1 MSKDEKIVKEI
12 SQEQADAR
20 RALQEIKKAE
30 ERARQMVEE
39 ARTRTAPGLI
49 KQATSEAEEIRK
61 KILAEARQQGEK
73 IKQEIIEKAKAEARS
88 IEQQIEVEKQQIW
101 KSAEAAFAEAVE
113 KTAVRL
119 LEILK
124 TKKV

>member
-1 MSKDEKIVKEI
+1 MSKEEKIVKET

-49 KQATSEAEEIRK
+49 KQATAEAEEIRK

-73 IKQEIIEKAKAEARS
+73 IKQEIIEKAMAEARS

-101 KSAEAAFAEAVE
+101 KSAEAAFARAVE
-113 KTAVRL
+113 NTAVRL